1 MKEVDAE
8 DLVEA
13 YLSIRGARE
22 KLEAEY
28 KAQDD
33 KLKEDM
39 SQIEAMMLTIC
50 NGIKADSL
58 KTKSGTIMRSVKER
72 YTCSDWDNFYKFV
85 LEHQVPHLLE
95 KRIHQ
100 TNFKLFNSE
109 VETEGLPPGINVM
122 REFAITVR
130 KASQQ

>member
-1 MKEVDAE
+1 MNDIDAE

-13 YLSIRGARE
+13 YLSIRSARE
-22 KLEAEY
+22 KLESEY

-39 SQIEAMMLTIC
+39 SQIEASMLSFC
-50 NGIKADSL
+50 NDVKADSV
-58 KTKSGTIMRSVKER
+58 KTKNGTIMRSVKNR
-72 YTCSDWDNFYKFV
+72 YSCSDWDNFYKFI

-95 KRIHQ
+95 RRIHQ
-100 TNFKLFNSE
+100 TNFKLYNTE
-109 VETEGLPPGINVM
+109 VETNGLPPGINVM